1 MKFHRENS
9 DNLLTRKMIEDMEAE
24 KVKHQKINQE
34 KQEEK
39 MKKMREMQKYENR
52 RTAYPDIA
60 EQLDML
66 WHDMNDGKIKI
77 DKRYSNTWFHAIKNV
92 KESNPL

>member
-34 KQEEK
+34 K
-39 MKKMREMQKYENR
+39 Y
-52 RTAYPDIA
+52 
-60 EQLDML
+60 
-66 WHDMNDGKIKI
+66 H
-77 DKRYSNTWFHAIKNV
+77 
-92 KESNPL
+92 